1 MANTNDFT
9 TIAAC
14 DSCNVRGPCRVFHD
28 TLAVPVLT
36 LCRHCEPAAYEAIV
50 RMEIDWWLAGG
61 DSPLAA

>member
-14 DSCNVRGPCRVFHD
+14 DSCNVRGPCRVFHH
-28 TLAVPVLT
+28 LGAPVLT
-36 LCRHCEPAAYEAIV
+36 QCRHCQPAAYEAIA

-61 DSPLAA
+61 DRPLAA